1 MPRSPPLSYGDGWIT
16 ENPLGWITENPL
28 GRSTICR
35 ETGWSARRWRDNAD
49 AVGKRSHDGQSRD
62 DRRSK
67 LDLASAGADGVSVAV
82 RICEWESRW
91 SRKFETMQWPAYW
104 SNRIFFLAPII
115 TDFIRNTTRELY
127 DEKIEMLDLEWS
139 KDDDTKT
146 QCNRLN
152 TSPLHRG
159 NASNKCSEDCFYYC
173 SERNNV
179 VVLFWTLKVQ
189 SFILTEVSDCG
200 LLIVVTSSTFL
211 KRKDMLKE
219 KSS

>member
-1 MPRSPPLSYGDGWIT
+1 MTDEFSWIWLTLEKMGFPLRSEFAN
-16 ENPLGWITENPL
+16 ENHGEA
-28 GRSTICR
+28 GS
-35 ETGWSARRWRDNAD
+35 
-49 AVGKRSHDGQSRD
+49 
-62 DRRSK
+62 SK
-67 LDLASAGADGVSVAV
+67 QCNDQRTDQTA
-82 RICEWESRW
+82 
-91 SRKFETMQWPAYW
+91 
-104 SNRIFFLAPII
+104 FFLAPII
-115 TDFIRNTTRELY
+115 TDFIWNTKRELY
-127 DEKIEMLDLEWS
+127 DEKLEDALEMLDLEWS